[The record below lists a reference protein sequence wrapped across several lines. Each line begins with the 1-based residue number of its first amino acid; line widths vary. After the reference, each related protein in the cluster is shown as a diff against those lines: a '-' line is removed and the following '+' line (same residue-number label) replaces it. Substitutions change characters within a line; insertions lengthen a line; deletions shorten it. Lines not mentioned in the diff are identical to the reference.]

1 MNRFILALCL
11 LFAGCVPP
19 PPPARFAAGDTVEV
33 KVDHR
38 KGVIIDVW
46 DAYKPSYRVRLHSH
60 IIGYRVII
68 MHENE
73 LSKAKP

>member
-1 MNRFILALCL
+1 MTRLLLILVL
-11 LFAGCVPP
+11 LFTSCAPP
-19 PPPARFAAGDTVEV
+19 PPLARFAAGDAVEV

-46 DAYKPSYRVRLHSH
+46 DAYQPSYRVRLHSH

-68 MHENE
+68 LHENE
-73 LSKAKP
+73 LAKGK